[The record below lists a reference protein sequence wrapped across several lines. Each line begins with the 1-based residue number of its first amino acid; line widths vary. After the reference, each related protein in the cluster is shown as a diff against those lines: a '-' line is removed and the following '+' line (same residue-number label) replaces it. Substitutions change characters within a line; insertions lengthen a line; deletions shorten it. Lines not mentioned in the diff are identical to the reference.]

1 MYDICNNE
9 VFTMETT
16 YSYLHRVQYYET
28 DGMRI
33 VHHAN
38 YIHWME
44 EARIAYMEEAGYG
57 YDRMEADGIA
67 IPVLGIDCQYKSMMR
82 FGQICR
88 VLVRVTKL
96 TPVRMS
102 LSYEFY
108 DSETDTLCGTAT
120 SNHCFIG
127 KNGRPVSL
135 KKYLPKVFDL
145 YSKLVWKPET
155 L

>member
-1 MYDICNNE
+1 ML
-9 VFTMETT
+9 FR
-16 YSYLHRVQYYET
+16 S
-28 DGMRI
+28 
-33 VHHAN
+33 
-38 YIHWME
+38 
-44 EARIAYMEEAGYG
+44 
-57 YDRMEADGIA
+57 

-120 SNHCFIG
+120 SDHCFIG

>member
-108 DSETDTLCGTAT
+108 DSETD
-120 SNHCFIG
+120 
-127 KNGRPVSL
+127 GRPVSL

>member
-1 MYDICNNE
+1 
-9 VFTMETT
+9 
-16 YSYLHRVQYYET
+16 
-28 DGMRI
+28 
-33 VHHAN
+33 
-38 YIHWME
+38 ME

-120 SNHCFIG
+120 SDHCFIG

-135 KKYLPKVFDL
+135 KKYLPNAFDL

>member
-120 SNHCFIG
+120 SDHCFIG
-127 KNGRPVSL
+127 KNGRAGSL
-135 KKYLPKVFDL
+135 KKNLPKDFYL

>member
-1 MYDICNNE
+1 
-9 VFTMETT
+9 METT

-67 IPVLGIDCQYKSMMR
+67 IPVLGNLPRSCARDQADA
-82 FGQICR
+82 GAH
-88 VLVRVTKL
+88 VALV
-96 TPVRMS
+96 
-102 LSYEFY
+102 
-108 DSETDTLCGTAT
+108 
-120 SNHCFIG
+120 
-127 KNGRPVSL
+127 
-135 KKYLPKVFDL
+135 
-145 YSKLVWKPET
+145 
-155 L
+155 

>member
-108 DSETDTLCGTAT
+108 DSTRCAARQLPTIASSAKTAGQ
-120 SNHCFIG
+120 F
-127 KNGRPVSL
+127 R
-135 KKYLPKVFDL
+135 
-145 YSKLVWKPET
+145 
-155 L
+155 

>member
-1 MYDICNNE
+1 
-9 VFTMETT
+9 METT

-96 TPVRMS
+96 TPVRACRSRMNFTIRKPTRCAARQLPTIAS
-102 LSYEFY
+102 SAK
-108 DSETDTLCGTAT
+108 TA
-120 SNHCFIG
+120 
-127 KNGRPVSL
+127 GR
-135 KKYLPKVFDL
+135 FR
-145 YSKLVWKPET
+145 
-155 L
+155 

>member
-67 IPVLGIDCQYKSMMR
+67 IPVLGIDCQYKAIKGSLDLYNITNNDYLQGGS
-82 FGQICR
+82 FIVPIPQESFN
-88 VLVRVTKL
+88 LVFKL
-96 TPVRMS
+96 T
-102 LSYEFY
+102 YF
-108 DSETDTLCGTAT
+108 
-120 SNHCFIG
+120 F
-127 KNGRPVSL
+127 
-135 KKYLPKVFDL
+135 
-145 YSKLVWKPET
+145 
-155 L
+155 